1 MVASSNLFKNSH
13 LRSVSVANNGHIS
26 ILTLDN
32 EMVLY
37 NMCITNRDV
46 AQPGSAPEWGSG
58 GPGFKS
64 PRPDH
69 ESINREQVGKSL
81 TCSFF
86 VVRETTSCIL
96 KIGS

>member
-1 MVASSNLFKNSH
+1 MKRSELRIIPSLIGCFKQSFKQFWF
-13 LRSVSVANNGHIS
+13 VGGQCGNNRRIS

-32 EMVLY
+32 KMVLY

-64 PRPDH
+64 PRPDQK
-69 ESINREQVGKSL
+69 RQ
-81 TCSFF
+81 
-86 VVRETTSCIL
+86 
-96 KIGS
+96 